1 VLAADEPWSHAD
13 DPWKGRDPWLA
24 LVEPP
29 AGALGHRKLDSLPR
43 LIGVEACSGA
53 VHSLATRAPSNEVN
67 GRVVARPGSWHALG
81 QAKGRPS
88 CRTRSR
94 SRCSETRS

>member
-1 VLAADEPWSHAD
+1 VTIVLAADEPWSHAD

-43 LIGVEACSGA
+43 QMIDGADARSGA
-53 VHSLATRAPSNEVN
+53 VHL
-67 GRVVARPGSWHALG
+67 
-81 QAKGRPS
+81 
-88 CRTRSR
+88 RSR
-94 SRCSETRS
+94 SRPRRTVRGTFMSS

>member
-43 LIGVEACSGA
+43 QMIDGADARSGA
-53 VHSLATRAPSNEVN
+53 VHSLVTRAVERGERA
-67 GRVVARPGSWHALG
+67 GRCKKRLVACFPAGQRPA
-81 QAKGRPS
+81 
-88 CRTRSR
+88 
-94 SRCSETRS
+94 